1 MQTQQQQSSFLQV
14 PGLQVDVQS
23 QLCSN
28 TSVYAP
34 SNRLLND
41 VDDVDMESV
50 VNGGGIDQ
58 NDCFD
63 FDYNDIYDDQS
74 EFLLDTELYET
85 YQGSEYCYGQTR
97 TIATGYNSTIDPK
110 IEQSNLF

>member
-1 MQTQQQQSSFLQV
+1 M
-14 PGLQVDVQS
+14 QVDVQS

-34 SNRLLND
+34 SNRLLNY

-58 NDCFD
+58 NDYFD
-63 FDYNDIYDDQS
+63 FDFNFNELYDDQS
-74 EFLLDTELYET
+74 EFLDTENYEQF
-85 YQGSEYCYGQTR
+85 QGSDYCQG
-97 TIATGYNSTIDPK
+97 
-110 IEQSNLF
+110 

>member
-1 MQTQQQQSSFLQV
+1 M
-14 PGLQVDVQS
+14 QVDVQS

-58 NDCFD
+58 NDYFD
-63 FDYNDIYDDQS
+63 FDFNFNELYDDQS
-74 EFLLDTELYET
+74 EFLDTENYEQF
-85 YQGSEYCYGQTR
+85 QGSDYCQG
-97 TIATGYNSTIDPK
+97 
-110 IEQSNLF
+110 

>member
-1 MQTQQQQSSFLQV
+1 M
-14 PGLQVDVQS
+14 QVDVQS

-50 VNGGGIDQ
+50 VNGGGTDQ
-58 NDCFD
+58 NDYFD
-63 FDYNDIYDDQS
+63 FDYNELYDDQS
-74 EFLLDTELYET
+74 EFLDTENYEQFQGSDYF
-85 YQGSEYCYGQTR
+85 YQG
-97 TIATGYNSTIDPK
+97 
-110 IEQSNLF
+110 